1 MGFAR
6 AWWIGRLVR
15 VARAGLGLREHPK
28 FTIVRLLGVVRAE
41 VIAAG
46 EQLAARGQLRE
57 ARDVWLLGCDE
68 LADGL
73 ADPSRDLREIVRLR
87 GEQFQRDRTRRPP
100 IAISSDGEIPSL
112 AGEREG
118 IPANALPG
126 TGASAGVAE
135 GIARVVTDPQREVLH
150 AGEILVAQFT
160 DPGWTPLFVHAA
172 GVVTEVGGLM
182 THGAVVAREYGI
194 PAVVSVDSAVQRIRT
209 GQRIRVDGTQGFVEI
224 LEG

>member
-1 MGFAR
+1 M
-6 AWWIGRLVR
+6 
-15 VARAGLGLREHPK
+15 
-28 FTIVRLLGVVRAE
+28 GVVRHE

-46 EQLAARGQLRE
+46 EQLAARRQLRTS
-57 ARDVWLLGCDE
+57 ADVWHLGFDE
-68 LADGL
+68 LADAL
-73 ADPSRDLREIVRLR
+73 ANPKLDLESVVAIRA
-87 GEQFQRDRTRRPP
+87 EQFQRDSVKRPP

-112 AGEREG
+112 ADDREG

-135 GIARVVTDPQREVLH
+135 GVARVITDPQREVLQ
-150 AGEILVAQFT
+150 AGEILIAPFT

-194 PAVVSVDSAVQRIRT
+194 PAVVSVASATERIHT
-209 GQRIRVDGTQGFVEI
+209 GQRIRVDGTRGFVEI
-224 LEG
+224 LGD